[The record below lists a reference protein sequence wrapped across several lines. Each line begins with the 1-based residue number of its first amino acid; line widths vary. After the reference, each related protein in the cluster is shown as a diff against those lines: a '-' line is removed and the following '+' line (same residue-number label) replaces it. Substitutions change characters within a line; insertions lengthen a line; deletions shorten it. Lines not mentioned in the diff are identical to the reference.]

1 MLIEVVVNVVIG
13 IVLVLIVVVDVDMVV
28 EVIGLVEV
36 LIVIED
42 TAIFV
47 LAVFISDA
55 REDSVFDVAVVDNKI
70 VVSFFNA
77 VDVVSTRTVLSKSSI
92 VVVRGKLAVDIT
104 DEVVF
109 GSIFADLK
117 YINFFKMEN
126 ASFCFNLVNPAIFRS
141 LYTILSNYSFFY

>member
-1 MLIEVVVNVVIG
+1 MLIEVVVNVVIV
-13 IVLVLIVVVDVDMVV
+13 IVLLLIVVVDVNMVV

-47 LAVFISDA
+47 LAVFITNA

-104 DEVVF
+104 EGVVF

-117 YINFFKMEN
+117 YFKVFKMEKCIIV
-126 ASFCFNLVNPAIFRS
+126 F
-141 LYTILSNYSFFY
+141 